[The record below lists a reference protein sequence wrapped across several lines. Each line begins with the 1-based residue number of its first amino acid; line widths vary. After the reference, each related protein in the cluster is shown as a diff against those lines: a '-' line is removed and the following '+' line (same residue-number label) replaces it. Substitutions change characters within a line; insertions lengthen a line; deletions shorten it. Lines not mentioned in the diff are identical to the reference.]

1 MKAFKRTIRVV
12 SKIVGYVAGFV
23 LLFSP
28 FTNTG
33 LALMAGS
40 GVIALVC
47 FVAYVWAE
55 PDEDYPQDS
64 N

>member
-1 MKAFKRTIRVV
+1 MKTFKQIIRVL
-12 SKIVGYVAGFV
+12 SKAIGYVAGLV

-33 LALMAGS
+33 LALMAVS
-40 GVIALVC
+40 GVIALIC
-47 FVAYVWAE
+47 FLAYMWSGPE
-55 PDEDYPQDS
+55 EDYPQDS